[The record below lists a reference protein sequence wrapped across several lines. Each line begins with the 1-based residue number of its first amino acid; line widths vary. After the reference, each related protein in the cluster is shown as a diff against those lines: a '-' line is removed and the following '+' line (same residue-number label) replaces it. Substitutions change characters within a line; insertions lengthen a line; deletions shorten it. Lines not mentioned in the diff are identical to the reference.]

1 MRPPRLELDHVAP
14 RRRVRWPGLALLAL
28 SLAVAADFAL
38 RYREVVSR
46 IEATQVAVRAPVA
59 PPLRAVS
66 AKAAEAED
74 RIARAAMRQLALPWA
89 RLVRA
94 LEDASTPDVAL
105 LQLQPE
111 TQQQTVRVSAEAR
124 DSAAMF
130 RYMRN
135 LAAAKDLSE
144 VHLVSHEVAQDD
156 PQRPVRFA
164 AQASFRRMQ

>member
-14 RRRVRWPGLALLAL
+14 RRRLRWAGLALLAL
-28 SLAVAADFAL
+28 SLAVAADLGL
-38 RYREVVSR
+38 RYRDTVVELESVQT
-46 IEATQVAVRAPVA
+46 AKKPA
-59 PPLRAVS
+59 PPPPRPTS

-74 RIARAAMRQLALPWA
+74 RIARAALRQLSLPWA

-94 LEDASTPDVAL
+94 LEDAATPDVAL

-111 TQQQTVRVSAEAR
+111 TQQQVVRVSAEAR

-135 LAAAKDLSE
+135 LAAAKELSE